1 MRKIGFTAAAVL
13 AATLG
18 FAGAAGAAEVRLM
31 TGPQAGFWVPLGG
44 QLKDAWE
51 KAVPDLK
58 IQALPGAGIANIRG
72 IQEGK
77 AEVGFGNTIT
87 TADAVAGTGEAP
99 LDKAHD
105 KVCNVATLYPQ
116 YFQLVVN
123 ADAGINSLKDLKG
136 KGFATQVKGN
146 TGELIAR
153 HVLKVS
159 GYTYSDVKAS
169 FTNSYTDSVEQMK
182 DNRMHAFALGTG
194 IPASSLMD
202 LASSRDIKLIDMT
215 DIYEPM
221 RKINPAYKLVTIP
234 KGTYPK
240 QDKDVQ
246 VIGYYTHV
254 VAGLLAAGGYR
265 SQDDGGH
272 PAQEGPDGCN
282 LQGARQVDAADHGPG
297 HRRAVP
303 PRRRQVVQGA
313 RHHGEVVGT
322 VADQA
327 RRPGAAAT
335 PPQLQGRHKGQGS
348 TPNDC
353 HQRNHAAVA
362 AEAYGS
368 GRPGDGALPHLRH
381 HSAAGFHL
389 AVAARGVSRP
399 ADRLH
404 LPRHP
409 SHVRDGADVSLVP
422 PEITDGRAAGS
433 ADAGAA
439 GRAREENR
447 RAKPFRLA
455 ADRGKHRV
463 DRLHLRLLRLH
474 HRPDHLRR

>member
-1 MRKIGFTAAAVL
+1 MKKLMLAAVVASVGVL
-13 AATLG
+13 
-18 FAGAAGAAEVRLM
+18 GAAGVLHAAEVRLM

-58 IQALPGAGIANIRG
+58 IQALPGAGIANVRG

-77 AEVGFGNTIT
+77 AEIGFGNTIT

-99 LDKAHD
+99 LDKQHD

-153 HVLKVS
+153 HVLKVT
-159 GYTYSDVKAS
+159 GYTYNDVKAS

-202 LASSRDIKLIDMT
+202 LASSRDMKLIDMAG
-215 DIYEPM
+215 IYEDM

-240 QDKDVQ
+240 QDNDVQ

-254 VAGLLAAGGYR
+254 VAACSMPEDTVYKMTAAILPRKDQMASIYKELGNLTPQIMA
-265 SQDDGGH
+265 QDIG
-272 PAQEGPDGCN
+272 
-282 LQGARQVDAADHGPG
+282 
-297 HRRAVP
+297 VP
-303 PRRRQVVQGA
+303 F
-313 RHHGEVVGT
+313 H
-322 VADQA
+322 
-327 RRPGAAAT
+327 PGAAKWYKE
-335 PPQLQGRHKGQGS
+335 QGVTVK
-348 TPNDC
+348 
-353 HQRNHAAVA
+353 
-362 AEAYGS
+362 
-368 GRPGDGALPHLRH
+368 
-381 HSAAGFHL
+381 
-389 AVAARGVSRP
+389 
-399 ADRLH
+399 
-404 LPRHP
+404 
-409 SHVRDGADVSLVP
+409 
-422 PEITDGRAAGS
+422 
-433 ADAGAA
+433 
-439 GRAREENR
+439 
-447 RAKPFRLA
+447 
-455 ADRGKHRV
+455 
-463 DRLHLRLLRLH
+463 
-474 HRPDHLRR
+474 